1 MLERLQ
7 KCCNGNLSHHM
18 FLVLYKIMTL
28 VKSQKDD
35 CDKDHA
41 FLVFTIQASTQ
52 ILVEMTRELTAKNF
66 RKPEEETYDG
76 G

>member
-1 MLERLQ
+1 M
-7 KCCNGNLSHHM
+7 S
-18 FLVLYKIMTL
+18 L

-35 CDKDHA
+35 YDKDHA
-41 FLVFTIQASTQ
+41 FLEFTIQAYTQ

-66 RKPEEETYDG
+66 RRPEEETYDG

>member
-1 MLERLQ
+1 
-7 KCCNGNLSHHM
+7 M
-18 FLVLYKIMTL
+18 FLVLYKIMSL

-35 CDKDHA
+35 YDKDHA
-41 FLVFTIQASTQ
+41 FLEFTIQAYTQ

-66 RKPEEETYDG
+66 RRPEEETYDG